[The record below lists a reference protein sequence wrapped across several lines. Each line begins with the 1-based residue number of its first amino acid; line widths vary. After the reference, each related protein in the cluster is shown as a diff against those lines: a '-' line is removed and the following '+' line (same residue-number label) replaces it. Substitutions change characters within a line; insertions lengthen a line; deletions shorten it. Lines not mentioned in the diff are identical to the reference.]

1 MKKILNT
8 KNIIIGFLSLIVIG
22 LSIFLLM
29 GRNTNPPIIVQPKT
43 PERVVDTV
51 QVVHDSLIYLDGEI
65 VEIERIIE
73 TPSIVDTTTILKK
86 LYDKNVY
93 KDTIELSNNLGFVFI
108 TDSITQNNVFK
119 RSFSF
124 DIKEP
129 EVVEYIETPKPI
141 KNQVYFGVNGQVNKR
156 DEIGALGVGFML
168 KTKKEKIYNLTIGVS
183 NTTFDTN
190 TGRFIPYIGGGVY
203 WKIKLKE

>member
-8 KNIIIGFLSLIVIG
+8 KNLIIGFLSLIVVG
-22 LSIFLLM
+22 LSIFVLM
-29 GRNTNPPIIVQPKT
+29 RPNTKPPIKSQPKT

-51 QVVHDSLIYLDGEI
+51 QVVRDSIVYLDGEI
-65 VEIERIIE
+65 IEIQKTVEI
-73 TPSIVDTTTILKK
+73 SSVVDTATILQK

-93 KDTIELSNNLGFVFI
+93 NDTIELSNNLGFVFI

-129 EVVEYIETPKPI
+129 EVI
-141 KNQVYFGVNGQVNKR
+141 
-156 DEIGALGVGFML
+156 EIGGVTYEKVEVDGQIVL
-168 KTKKEKIYNLTIGVS
+168 KPVEG
-183 NTTFDTN
+183 
-190 TGRFIPYIGGGVY
+190 
-203 WKIKLKE
+203 

>member
-8 KNIIIGFLSLIVIG
+8 KNLIIGFLSLIVVG
-22 LSIFLLM
+22 LSIFVLM
-29 GRNTNPPIIVQPKT
+29 RPNTKPPIKVQPKT

-51 QVVHDSLIYLDGEI
+51 QVVRDSIVYLDGEI
-65 VEIERIIE
+65 IEIQKTVEI
-73 TPSIVDTTTILKK
+73 SSVVDTATILQK

-93 KDTIELSNNLGFVFI
+93 NDTIELSNNLGFIFI

-129 EVVEYIETPKPI
+129 EVIEHFETPKPI
-141 KNQVYFGVNGQVNKR
+141 KNQVYFGLNGQLNKR
-156 DEIGALGVGFML
+156 DEIGALGLGFML

-183 NTTFDTN
+183 NTTFDAN
-190 TGRFIPYIGGGVY
+190 TGRFIPYVGGGVY
-203 WKIKLKE
+203 WKIKLK